1 MEENKAK
8 IATST
13 PHVGPYLLLGHRLSL
28 APFALPVLAAG
39 FVSIRLYLTWL
50 SANRLIGDAKEFIL
64 ASCLAAQKAA
74 SVAVSAVRWLAT
86 QLNEG
91 MVEIATETVEAARKG
106 ALLCLSS
113 LDGLISFFVGRF
125 KSLYVGMFKVLVVG
139 GLNVITTVTGT
150 ITSGLNSVA
159 DAAVAAVN
167 GAQSALN
174 AVIGGFSDLLTRAL
188 PNIPPLGFI
197 TTPPLRNINIPDP
210 IGSRLTAIQN
220 SLPTVDD
227 LERSLS
233 VLVSQPF
240 AKTQTEVNNTLLSVK
255 NDILKADLIPLPD
268 PRSVDFC
275 DDVDLSWVD
284 KFGTDMLKPLKWVA
298 IGFAI
303 LFGLF
308 LLCSILWE
316 IYTWGRLQAAVKTI
330 QSEWETEPPSSK
342 ETQAPDAMSSDI
354 LDVPSV
360 ELTPQNVMILRYQ
373 LNHGYTAYFMARF
386 RRAIRLPRNGASN
399 ISWFF
404 SYITYPPALLCL
416 LIGILGLIAV
426 AIQEAL
432 FRRVLSAL
440 DDVDDEIATALGSVG
455 NWTQKITTEIEEAVS
470 SDSKKYAATMNVWME
485 GVSVDINDKV
495 LRSAFV
501 AAGDVNQTVIQLY
514 GNIENGVRST
524 FKGTMFES
532 VANDL
537 IQRVLGNQLYKIDD
551 AIVWMKGNIH
561 IRLPHRAASCCV
573 WRGRSN

>member
-1 MEENKAK
+1 
-8 IATST
+8 
-13 PHVGPYLLLGHRLSL
+13 
-28 APFALPVLAAG
+28 
-39 FVSIRLYLTWL
+39 
-50 SANRLIGDAKEFIL
+50 
-64 ASCLAAQKAA
+64 
-74 SVAVSAVRWLAT
+74 
-86 QLNEG
+86 
-91 MVEIATETVEAARKG
+91 
-106 ALLCLSS
+106 
-113 LDGLISFFVGRF
+113 
-125 KSLYVGMFKVLVVG
+125 
-139 GLNVITTVTGT
+139 
-150 ITSGLNSVA
+150 
-159 DAAVAAVN
+159 
-167 GAQSALN
+167 
-174 AVIGGFSDLLTRAL
+174 
-188 PNIPPLGFI
+188 
-197 TTPPLRNINIPDP
+197 
-210 IGSRLTAIQN
+210 
-220 SLPTVDD
+220 
-227 LERSLS
+227 
-233 VLVSQPF
+233 
-240 AKTQTEVNNTLLSVK
+240 
-255 NDILKADLIPLPD
+255 
-268 PRSVDFC
+268 
-275 DDVDLSWVD
+275 
-284 KFGTDMLKPLKWVA
+284 MLKPLKWVA

-561 IRLPHRAASCCV
+561 IRLPHLDASKIQLAASDV
-573 WRGRSN
+573 ADIARTVQQAAVSGGDAAIDGAKSILEHVVEAYEAGLRKERILFGLFIGIWGVVVLFASIGLVYRVVAYRKKTVKVEEKH